1 MAKIAVIY
9 GTSEGQTRKIA
20 GRIAD
25 EARTH
30 GHTVEIK
37 DVKDLPPDFALEAFD
52 AAIIGASIHAGRY
65 PTSILDF
72 VKRQR
77 PYLDRTPSAFF
88 TVCLTAKDQT
98 AEAQAQVQQY
108 ITQFEQATGWQPAK
122 VGVFAGA
129 LRYTQYGFLKRFMMR
144 KIAQRQGGDAD
155 TSHDWEYTDWIA
167 VTRFA
172 EEYFGA
178 VDWAVTP
185 FAMA

>member
-1 MAKIAVIY
+1 MAKIAIIY
-9 GTSEGQTRKIA
+9 GTSEGQTRKVAEHIA
-20 GRIAD
+20 GV
-25 EARTH
+25 ARTH

-37 DVKDLPPDFALEAFD
+37 DGKDVPADFLLEAYD
-52 AAIIGASIHAGRY
+52 AAIIGASIHVGQY
-65 PTSILDF
+65 PPYIVDF

-88 TVCLTAKDQT
+88 TVCLTAKEHT
-98 AEAQAQVQQY
+98 SEAQVQVQQY

-122 VGVFAGA
+122 VGIFAGA
-129 LRYTQYGFLKRFMMR
+129 LRYTQYGFLKRWMVRM
-144 KIAQRQGGDAD
+144 IAQRQGSDTD
-155 TSHDWEYTDWIA
+155 TSRDWEYTDWDA

-172 EEYFGA
+172 EDYLGA